1 MMANNPTLR
10 IALLSNSEIKFNALN
25 NIFKTFKNY
34 SITRLEGKDKTD
46 QIEQPI
52 SWNGGYGAA
61 RNRFMVLYK
70 ENPRFFYDY
79 ELIVIMENYM
89 EFDGTD
95 HVAIIFF
102 DVFYELEFCL
112 NHPCAHIK
120 DSDKYFA
127 LFMQEVY
134 QNQTHKWGSPVTFGS
149 LLHKQDN
156 SIPAND
162 WMSVIMGKPRQVAL
176 EEGLIKMMDIYI
188 DSIRMK
194 EELINEGFTSHNDF
208 PKPGVVFKDWSN
220 IFLNPDLLHNLINMT
235 TRIFDHRNMF
245 YKTKDRFLSYQD
257 YDYDDHIL
265 NDDHNENDNDDNDD
279 NDDDKKV
286 KKFSHQIDY
295 VVGLDSRGL
304 WLAPLLAMHLDCGM
318 IPARKPGKIPGKI
331 LSETYQKEYG
341 TDTIEIRNDV
351 PPGNVLIVDDIL
363 ATGGSLMAAIRLVER
378 AGHKVIGCAVVSDVP
393 ELREVAKETLGSY
406 PVHVL
411 LKEK

>member
-1 MMANNPTLR
+1 MK
-10 IALLSNSEIKFNALN
+10 IALLSKSEIKFNALN
-25 NIFKTFKNY
+25 NIFNTFKDY
-34 SITRLEGKDKTD
+34 SITCIEGNDKTD

-52 SWNGGYGAA
+52 GWNGGYGAA

-70 ENPRFFYDY
+70 ENPSFYYDY
-79 ELIVIMENYM
+79 NLIVIMENYM
-89 EFDGTD
+89 ESDGTD
-95 HVAIIFF
+95 YVVIIFF

-112 NHPCAHIK
+112 NHPCVHIK
-120 DSDKYFA
+120 DYDGYFA
-127 LFMQEVY
+127 LFIQEVY
-134 QNQTHKWGSPVTFGS
+134 QNQTHKWGSHVTFGS
-149 LLHKQDN
+149 LLNKQN
-156 SIPAND
+156 SSIPEKD

-176 EEGLIKMMDIYI
+176 EEGLSKMMDIYVE
-188 DSIRMK
+188 SISMK
-194 EELINEGFTSHNDF
+194 EEIVNEGFTSHRDF
-208 PKPGVVFKDWSN
+208 PKPGVIFKDWSN
-220 IFLNPDLLHNLINMT
+220 IFVDPNLLHNLINMT

-257 YDYDDHIL
+257 YDYDQP
-265 NDDHNENDNDDNDD
+265 DDDDDNEDNDDQKD
-279 NDDDKKV
+279 V

-295 VVGLDSRGL
+295 VVGLESRGL
-304 WLAPLLAMHLDCGM
+304 WLAAPLAMHLDCGM

-341 TDTIEIRNDV
+341 TDTLEIRNDV

-393 ELREVAKETLGSY
+393 ELREIAKNTLGSY